1 MRWVQGQP
9 QLAVPRDQRRL
20 DGRPPRDCWVRVE
33 NSNKRRDIR
42 EGLNQNNGSP
52 QRETIVLLSG
62 LADDEDQEQEL
73 RNAARTVA
81 GELRKRA
88 GPKG

>member
-1 MRWVQGQP
+1 
-9 QLAVPRDQRRL
+9 LAVLCLRH
-20 DGRPPRDCWVRVE
+20 
-33 NSNKRRDIR
+33 
-42 EGLNQNNGSP
+42 GSP
-52 QRETIVLLSG
+52 QRDTIVLLAG

-73 RNAARTVA
+73 RSAARTVA